1 MDTWTRNCPCPMNYN
16 QQLNLQVKLNER
28 CPSRMHRI
36 VFNIFVEDI
45 DDRIRGTLS
54 KLSHDTKLSD
64 WFAEGM
70 KRHPEG
76 PWDGLWCWPMWT
88 SLSSRSQ
95 DPVSMCPCVHVSEQ
109 YAQYP
114 YRLWYWEKPCREGL
128 GILKDEQFDI
138 KCQWLLADQKV
149 SHILSCTKGLAS
161 RIREVILRWTS
172 FLWESTWSAASNS
185 VVAGRKKTWTCLVC
199 PEEDYENSQGAEPPL
214 LWSKAE
220 RVWIL
225 HPGEQKAARRLSYDI
240 PIYKRAL

>member
-1 MDTWTRNCPCPMNYN
+1 MDRWTRNCPCPMNYN

-95 DPVSMCPCVHVSEQ
+95 DPVSMCPCVRAVCPVSLQTLILRETLQ
-109 YAQYP
+109 RRTWHTERWTIWHKVSMITCRPESQSYP
-114 YRLWYWEKPCREGL
+114 ELHKRSGQQNKGGDPSVDFILVRIHLECCLQLSGCWEKKDMDLFSMSRRRLWK
-128 GILKDEQFDI
+128 
-138 KCQWLLADQKV
+138 
-149 SHILSCTKGLAS
+149 
-161 RIREVILRWTS
+161 
-172 FLWESTWSAASNS
+172 
-185 VVAGRKKTWTCLVC
+185 
-199 PEEDYENSQGAEPPL
+199 
-214 LWSKAE
+214 
-220 RVWIL
+220 
-225 HPGEQKAARRLSYDI
+225 
-240 PIYKRAL
+240 